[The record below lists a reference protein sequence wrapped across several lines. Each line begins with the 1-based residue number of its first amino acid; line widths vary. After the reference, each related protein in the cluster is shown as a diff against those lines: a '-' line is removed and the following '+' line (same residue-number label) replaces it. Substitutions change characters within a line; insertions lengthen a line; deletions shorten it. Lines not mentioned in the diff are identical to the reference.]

1 MARQIIKQ
9 PDGKFAI
16 WSSTA
21 DGIIMHG
28 ATRSQIER
36 FFVLEAEKETIR
48 SVGTILDLVDGGHAQ
63 DAYFQFA
70 KPWEE
75 ALRQHNE
82 NHPADAIEGPRR

>member
-1 MARQIIKQ
+1 MGRQIIKQ

-21 DGIIMHG
+21 DGIIIHG

-48 SVGTILDLVDGGHAQ
+48 RVTRDLDLVDAGNAQ

-70 KPWEE
+70 KPWAE

-82 NHPADAIEGPRR
+82 NHPADAIEEPRA